1 MRDMDRYVSAPIP
14 LPRLDDPAA
23 RIGRADLVFY
33 DIDPKG
39 PSYQARVFLN
49 RPDADHST
57 PREPASGFAGWF
69 KIFGHGG
76 CFGDDERHC
85 EHPEEID
92 PFDLR
97 PPRGI
102 PPQTKTVTVTHAL
115 RHLHGDVFTVTVVP
129 VVATEDGPLSTDT
142 LDFGRLRLLTYE

>member
-1 MRDMDRYVSAPIP
+1 MDRYVSGPIP

-23 RIGRADLVFY
+23 LITRADLVFY
-33 DIDPKG
+33 DVDPQG

-49 RPDADHST
+49 TPDADHTT
-57 PREPASGFAGWF
+57 PRESASGFAGWF
-69 KIFGHGG
+69 TIFGHGG

-85 EHPEEID
+85 EHHEDVD

-102 PPQTKTVTVTHAL
+102 PPQTKTVTITDAL
-115 RHLHGDVFTVTVVP
+115 RSLPGDSFTVTVVP
-129 VVATEDGPLSTDT
+129 VVATEGGPQPTDT
-142 LDFGRLRLLTYE
+142 LDFGSLRLLTYES

>member
-1 MRDMDRYVSAPIP
+1 MDRYVSGAIP

-23 RIGRADLVFY
+23 LITRADLVFY
-33 DIDPKG
+33 DVDPQG

-49 RPDADHST
+49 TTDADHTT
-57 PREPASGFAGWF
+57 PRESASGFAGWF
-69 KIFGHGG
+69 TIFGHGG

-85 EHPEEID
+85 EHHEDID

-102 PPQTKTVTVTHAL
+102 PPQTKTVTITDAL
-115 RHLHGDVFTVTVVP
+115 RSLSGDSFTVTVVP
-129 VVATEDGPLSTDT
+129 VVATEAGPQPTDT
-142 LDFGRLRLLTYE
+142 LDFGSLRLLTYES

>member
-1 MRDMDRYVSAPIP
+1 LERYVSKPIS

-23 RIGRADLVFY
+23 PIGRADLVFE
-33 DIDPKG
+33 DVDPKG

-49 RPDADHST
+49 QLDADHTT
-57 PREPASGFAGWF
+57 PRTADRGFAGWF
-69 KIFGHGG
+69 TIFGHGG

-85 EHPEEID
+85 EHPEALD

-102 PPQTKTVTVTHAL
+102 PAQTKTVTVTDAL
-115 RHLHGDVFTVTVVP
+115 RGLSGESFTVTIVP
-129 VVATEDGPLSTDT
+129 VVATEDGPQPTDT